1 MASTSSAVVTGA
13 AMGIGLA
20 VAQRLA
26 ADGYHVIC
34 VDWNAEALER
44 ALASLGGDASAITGD
59 IGDPSTH
66 ERAADAAERAGTL
79 RAWVNNAGIDW
90 SARAHEADAEHI
102 DRGLRV
108 LLNGPMYGTAVAV
121 RRMLA
126 TGGGAIVNVASIQG
140 VAAFPGYY
148 VYGVAKAGVAQIA
161 RNVCIDYAHHGIRCN
176 SVLPG
181 TVATPMTDSLLP
193 RTCRARRHSASR
205 ASSRRWAGS
214 RSPRSSLLPSPSCSP
229 TRRRTS
235 TAPASRSTAARWHA
249 ASRMPRSRSERR
261 ASLRLSPAPTPP
273 ARRRA
278 RRGAPTGRARSRR
291 SQPGPSGSGGSPLP
305 GTRSGAAPGSSGTSS
320 T

>member
-20 VAQRLA
+20 VAQRLV

-34 VDWNAEALER
+34 VDWNTEALER

-66 ERAADAAERAGTL
+66 ERAADAAESAGTL

-102 DRGLRV
+102 DRGLRI

-193 RTCRARRHSASR
+193 GDMSREEALRIEGELAPMGRVAQPAELASAIAFLLSEE
-205 ASSRRWAGS
+205 ASYVNG
-214 RSPRSSLLPSPSCSP
+214 
-229 TRRRTS
+229 
-235 TAPASRSTAARWHA
+235 
-249 ASRMPRSRSERR
+249 
-261 ASLRLSPAPTPP
+261 
-273 ARRRA
+273 
-278 RRGAPTGRARSRR
+278 TGLTVD
-291 SQPGPSGSGGSPLP
+291 GGSMARCFAYPEMPL
-305 GTRSGAAPGSSGTSS
+305 
-320 T
+320 